1 MKGRPKPLLTQ
12 CWTNVISSSLE
23 YDWGCHGGLPG
34 GSHLVAIRVPGGSR
48 IYYHGRWHR
57 NCRETITAF
66 SCLRQA
72 ATKPYP
78 AREARDP
85 GINRDSAR
93 ATRLA
98 IGNPDPSNLRLRSYI
113 GQETLP
119 VVTVGAWRRARDS
132 GIHDGDVHQIHS
144 LRGFP

>member
-12 CWTNVISSSLE
+12 CWTNVISSSLD

-72 ATKPYP
+72 AT
-78 AREARDP
+78 
-85 GINRDSAR
+85 
-93 ATRLA
+93 
-98 IGNPDPSNLRLRSYI
+98 
-113 GQETLP
+113 ETLP
-119 VVTVGAWRRARDS
+119 SPKRETRALTEILHGRL
-132 GIHDGDVHQIHS
+132 GS
-144 LRGFP
+144 LSETLTHPICD